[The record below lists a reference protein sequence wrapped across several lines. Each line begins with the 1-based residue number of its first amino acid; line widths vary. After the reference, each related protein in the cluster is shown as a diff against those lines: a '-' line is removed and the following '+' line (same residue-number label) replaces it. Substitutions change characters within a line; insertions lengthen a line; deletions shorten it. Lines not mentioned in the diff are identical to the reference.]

1 MPPSAADPTDDPP
14 ALALVNARVWTG
26 DRRRPWA
33 DAILMIDGCIAALG
47 SSAEIAKRMPVGT
60 QVVDARRRL
69 VARRPAPGA
78 THDTLHPGE
87 PANVIMVQDIPPPVT
102 TAAIAAA
109 DIVMLIADGRI
120 VHDRD
125 GLAR

>member
-1 MPPSAADPTDDPP
+1 MPSSTAAPTDAPP

-33 DAILMIDGCIAALG
+33 DAILMIDGCVAALG
-47 SSAEIAKRMPVGT
+47 SSAEIAKRLPVGT
-60 QVVDARRRL
+60 QVVDARRQL
-69 VARRPAPGA
+69 VARRPAQGETP
-78 THDTLHPGE
+78 DRLHPGE
-87 PANVIMVQDIPPPVT
+87 PADLVMVQDIRPPVT
-102 TAAIAAA
+102 VAAIAAA
-109 DIVMLIADGRI
+109 DVLMLIADGRI